1 VPADP
6 APAPPPSA
14 AEERRPPAPP
24 QGREPVDLEDLNDDD
39 AMAAAVDAVLGTQAD
54 AIFEGMLN
62 PPPWHIINERTV
74 VEGAEGTAQVRRVEY
89 LVVFEGEQT
98 DGHDNEG
105 WYPHDE
111 MRCEA

>member
-1 VPADP
+1 M
-6 APAPPPSA
+6 APAAPPSA
-14 AEERRPPAPP
+14 AEAGPPAAPP
-24 QGREPVDLEDLNDDD
+24 QAREPVNLEDLDDVD

-54 AIFEGMLN
+54 AIFEGMLD

-74 VEGAEGTAQVRRVEY
+74 IEDAGGTAQVRRVEY

-105 WYPHDE
+105 WYPDDE
-111 MRCEA
+111 MRSEA